1 MSGSL
6 EYKSLSV
13 PVLLFWEVPFC
24 PGEVGLVRLEEQLLL
39 SRTGSLQVPESRRDR
54 LLFFPGQ
61 VDGNLIVLCD
71 I

>member
-13 PVLLFWEVPFC
+13 PVLLFC
-24 PGEVGLVRLEEQLLL
+24 TGGGEVGLVRLEEQLLL

-54 LLFFPGQ
+54 LLFFPDKSIG
-61 VDGNLIVLCD
+61 I
-71 I
+71 

>member
-13 PVLLFWEVPFC
+13 PVLLFC
-24 PGEVGLVRLEEQLLL
+24 TGGGEVGLVRLEEQLLL

-54 LLFFPGQ
+54 LHFFPDKSMG
-61 VDGNLIVLCD
+61 I
-71 I
+71 